1 MTTEQNIAYQHLHK
15 ALASLAEYK
24 PGYQQQ
30 NNVHMCLSKRLN
42 SHAIPSSSSAFG
54 DEHLPYS
61 PYYSSG
67 ISNSSC
73 ASSFTSISSS
83 TSIASSDDFD
93 PLPELRVYSKKA
105 MKRGKPSSKKA
116 TSAMDSSLE
125 DENDIIAYAEDIENK
140 R

>member
-15 ALASLAEYK
+15 ALEGLAEYK
-24 PGYQQQ
+24 SRYQQQ

-42 SHAIPSSSSAFG
+42 SHAIPSSSAFG

-93 PLPELRVYSKKA
+93 PLPELRVFGKKA
-105 MKRGKPSSKKA
+105 MKREKPSSKKA

-125 DENDIIAYAEDIENK
+125 ENDIIAYAEDIENK